1 MVITLN
7 TMDSLLRQDV
17 RIPVPSRYG
26 PTHIDGYLFL
36 PTVAPSAVL
45 TIHPATA
52 TPERFYFSFAEA
64 AAARGFAVLT
74 YGFRG
79 VGDRSAARAHR
90 HIRMRDWISE
100 DVAAAGAWAEERFP
114 DLAHSAVGHSVGGHA
129 LLLGYGGERLSGIVT
144 IATARV
150 TARKIAPRSERFRV
164 EVGLGVFGRVAT
176 RVLGYMP
183 GSRVGLGE
191 DLPAAALYEW
201 TNWLRRPHFFFDDP
215 SFDAEARASRL
226 RTPVLALGT
235 SDDPWAT
242 EAFIDAL
249 TDRLRLAPVTRRT
262 IAPAEL
268 GTEAIGHLGLM
279 RRSVAEAFWPEI
291 LDWLETRAAA
301 DNR

>member
-1 MVITLN
+1 
-7 TMDSLLRQDV
+7 MDSLLQQDV
-17 RIPVPSRYG
+17 RIPVQSRYG
-26 PTHIDGYLFL
+26 SSELDGHLLL
-36 PTVAPSAVL
+36 PAVEPHAVL

-52 TPERFYFSFAEA
+52 TPERFYFAFAEA

-79 VGDRSAARAHR
+79 VGDRAAARTHR

-100 DVAAAGAWAEERFP
+100 DVAAAGTWAEERFP
-114 DLAHSAVGHSVGGHA
+114 DLAHTALGHSVGGHA
-129 LLLGYGGERLSGIVT
+129 LLLGYGGGRLRGIVT
-144 IATARV
+144 IATAMV
-150 TARKIAPRSERFRV
+150 AARDIAPRSERFRV
-164 EVGLGVFGRVAT
+164 EVGLGVFGRVVT
-176 RVLGYMP
+176 RLLGYMP

-191 DLPAAALYEW
+191 DIPAAALYEW

-226 RTPVLALGT
+226 RTPVLSVGT

-262 IAPAEL
+262 FTPAEL
-268 GTEAIGHLGLM
+268 GTELIDHHGLL
-279 RRSVAEAFWPEI
+279 RRSIAEAAWPEI
-291 LDWLETRAAA
+291 LDWLEAKAAT
-301 DNR
+301 DIR

>member
-1 MVITLN
+1 MTTLKD
-7 TMDSLLRQDV
+7 MHSLLQQDV
-17 RIPVPSRYG
+17 RIPVQSRYG
-26 PTHIDGYLFL
+26 SSELEGHLFL
-36 PTVAPSAVL
+36 PAVVPHAVL

-144 IATARV
+144 IATAMV

-215 SFDAEARASRL
+215 SFDAEARSSRL
-226 RTPVLALGT
+226 RTPALAVGT

-262 IAPAEL
+262 FTPEEL
-268 GTEAIGHLGLM
+268 GVKNIGHHGLL
-279 RRSVAEAFWPEI
+279 RRSIAEAAWPEI
-291 LDWLETRAAA
+291 FDWLEARAAA
-301 DNR
+301 SAR